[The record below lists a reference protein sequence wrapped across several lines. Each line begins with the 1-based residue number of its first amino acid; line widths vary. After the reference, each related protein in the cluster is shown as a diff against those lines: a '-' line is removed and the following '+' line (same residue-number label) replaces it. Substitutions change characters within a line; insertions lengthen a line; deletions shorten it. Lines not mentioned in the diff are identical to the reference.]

1 MGAKM
6 AFLELRNIFKSYY
19 IGKEEFPVLK
29 GIDLNFELGEFV
41 SILGES
47 GGGKST
53 LMNIIGGLDRQF
65 DGEVKVD
72 GKVLDHTQ
80 EKQLDEYRRS
90 TIGYIYQA
98 YNLINHLTV
107 LDNVLLSLDM
117 TTLSHGEKL
126 QRAKEL
132 LAEVGLADQIKK
144 YPNQLSGG
152 QKQRVAIARALAK
165 DPDVIIADEPTG
177 ALDAENTKE
186 VLAILNK
193 IADQGKLVI
202 TVTHSQ
208 DVADNGTRIVRL
220 VDGKIASDDII
231 RTTETSSTKSEKSF
245 GPKPLRFMDS
255 LRSSWKH
262 LMRNFGKNSLIIIG
276 TAIGLFA
283 VILFGGLGNGVKSY
297 INDQVNSLV
306 NPQAITVVKAIDQDN
321 VDPANFD
328 ASEMGLSAKQV
339 DQLKKVKNVNNV
351 EAGYEF
357 DNAQLTGLTKKP
369 VNLANIRSW
378 TTQYNS
384 DTIVAGKPAKGNEIV
399 VDKGAVAERFNKKDW
414 KSVIGKEVKI
424 SFNAADKDG
433 KPVVVDRNVVIS
445 GVTDNA
451 QQPINAMP
459 TDTMETMLKDAGA
472 PSEPAYVGMQANS
485 RDDVDSIK
493 KEIESIKVDGKQ
505 VYTAFT
511 VGMILDTVNVFVDLA
526 TNVLAMIAGISL
538 IVSALMIIVTMY
550 MSVAERTKEIGILRA
565 LGESKKD
572 IRRLFTSES
581 IMMGLMAATLA
592 TGLAFGLGYGLNAA
606 LYSIAEFNMIQ
617 ILPGNIIT
625 TFVLALII
633 SFLAALLPARR
644 AAKLNPIDAL
654 SAD

>member
-1 MGAKM
+1 M
-6 AFLELRNIFKSYY
+6 AFLELRNIFKSYF

-29 GIDLNFELGEFV
+29 GIDLDFQLGEFV

-65 DGEVKVD
+65 DGQVTID
-72 GKVLDHTQ
+72 GQTLDHTQ

-117 TTLSHGEKL
+117 TTLSRGQKID
-126 QRAKEL
+126 RAKTL
-132 LAEVGLADQIKK
+132 LADVGLSDQIKK

-177 ALDAENTKE
+177 ALDAVNTQE
-186 VLAILNK
+186 VLVILNK
-193 IADQGKLVI
+193 IAKQGKLVI

-208 DVADNGTRIVRL
+208 DVADNGSRIVRL
-220 VDGKIASDDII
+220 VDGKIASDDVI
-231 RTTETSSTKSEKSF
+231 RTDDAPVTMTEKAFSS
-245 GPKPLRFMDS
+245 KPLRFIDS

-262 LMRNFGKNSLIIIG
+262 LWRNIGKNSLIITG

-306 NPQAITVVKAIDQDN
+306 NPQSITVMKAMDEDSM
-321 VDPANFD
+321 DGMNFD
-328 ASEMGLSAKQV
+328 TKTMGVTDKQIDELKTIKNAS
-339 DQLKKVKNVNNV
+339 DV
-351 EAGYEF
+351 EPGYEF
-357 DNAQLTGLTKKP
+357 QNAQVEGLGKKP
-369 VNLANIRSW
+369 INLSSIRSW
-378 TTQYNS
+378 TAQYNN
-384 DTIVAGKPAKGNEIV
+384 DMIIAGKPAGENEIV
-399 VDKGAVAERFNKKDW
+399 VDKKTVAERANKDDW
-414 KSVIGKEVKI
+414 QSVIGKPVKVRFT
-424 SFNAADKDG
+424 SADKDG
-433 KPVVVDRNVVIS
+433 RPVIVEHDVKIS
-445 GVTDNA
+445 GVTEN
-451 QQPINAMP
+451 QQGAVNGMQSA
-459 TDTMETMLKDAGA
+459 TMSQILKEAGA
-472 PSEPAYVGMQANS
+472 MSEPVFVGMQANS
-485 RDDVDSIK
+485 RDDVDQIK
-493 KEIESIKVDGKQ
+493 KDIESLKTDGKPT
-505 VYTAFT
+505 YTVIT
-511 VGMILDTVNVFVDLA
+511 VGTILDTVNIFVDLA
-526 TNVLAMIAGISL
+526 TNILAMIAGISL

-565 LGESKKD
+565 LGESKRD

-592 TGLAFGLGYGLNAA
+592 TGLAFTLGFGLNKA
-606 LYSIAEFNMIQ
+606 LYGIAKFDMIQ
-617 ILPGNIIT
+617 ISTGNVIT
-625 TFVLALII
+625 TFVLALVI

>member
-1 MGAKM
+1 M
-6 AFLELRNIFKSYY
+6 AFLELRDIFKSYY
-19 IGKEEFPVLK
+19 IGKDEFPVLK

-53 LMNIIGGLDRQF
+53 LMNIIGGLDRNF
-65 DGEVKVD
+65 DGQVTLA
-72 GKVLDHTQ
+72 GQTLDHKQ

-98 YNLINHLTV
+98 YNLINHLSV

-117 TTLSHGEKL
+117 TTLSHSQKVE
-126 QRAKEL
+126 RAKAL
-132 LAEVGLADQIKK
+132 LADVGLSDQIKK

-177 ALDAENTKE
+177 ALDAVNTQE
-186 VLAILNK
+186 VLEILNN
-193 IADQGKLVI
+193 IAKQGKLVI

-220 VDGKIASDDII
+220 VDGKIASDDIV
-231 RTTETSSTKSEKSF
+231 RPYEVPAEPTEKAFTS
-245 GPKPLRFMDS
+245 KPLRYMDS

-262 LMRNFGKNSLIIIG
+262 LWRTFGKNSLIIIG

-306 NPQAITVVKAIDQDN
+306 NPQAITVMKAVDDQN
-321 VDPANFD
+321 IDPANFD
-328 ASEMGLSAKQV
+328 MSSMGMSDKQV
-339 DQLKKVKNVNNV
+339 DDLKKIKNVNSV

-357 DNAQLTGLTKKP
+357 QGAQMSGLTEKA
-369 VNLANIRSW
+369 VNMSSIRSW
-378 TTQYNS
+378 TSQYNE
-384 DTIVAGKPAKGNEIV
+384 DMIVAGKPAQANEMV
-399 VDKGAVAERFNKKDW
+399 VDKKTVAERVDKKDW
-414 KSVIGKEVKI
+414 KSVIGKTVKVT
-424 SFNAADKDG
+424 FTTADKDG
-433 KPVVVDRNVVIS
+433 LPVIVEHDVKIS
-445 GVTDNA
+445 GITENEQGAV
-451 QQPINAMP
+451 NAMQA
-459 TDTMETMLKDAGA
+459 DTMAKILKDAGA
-472 PSEPAYVGMQANS
+472 ASEPAFVGMQANS
-485 RDDVDSIK
+485 RDDVETIQKD
-493 KEIESIKVDGKQ
+493 IENIKVDGKA
-505 VYTAFT
+505 VYTVIT
-511 VGMILDTVNVFVDLA
+511 VGTLLSTVNVFVDLA

-565 LGESKKD
+565 LGESKRD

-592 TGLAFGLGYGLNAA
+592 TGLAFGLGSVMNKV
-606 LYSIAEFNMIQ
+606 LYNIAQFNMIQ
-617 ILPGNIIT
+617 IGVGNVVS
-625 TFVLALII
+625 TFILALII
-633 SFLAALLPARR
+633 AFLAALLPARR

>member
-1 MGAKM
+1 M
-6 AFLELRNIFKSYY
+6 AFLELRNIFKSYF

-29 GIDLNFELGEFV
+29 GIDLDFELGEFV

-65 DGEVKVD
+65 DGQVTIA
-72 GKVLDHTQ
+72 GQTLDHTQ

-117 TTLSHGEKL
+117 TTLSRGEKIE
-126 QRAKEL
+126 RAKKL
-132 LAEVGLADQIKK
+132 LADVGLSDQIKK
-144 YPNQLSGG
+144 FPNQLSGG

-177 ALDAENTKE
+177 ALDAVNTQE
-186 VLAILNK
+186 VLVILNG
-193 IADQGKLVI
+193 IAKQGKLVI

-208 DVADNGTRIVRL
+208 DVANKGSRIVRL
-220 VDGKIASDDII
+220 VDGKIDSNEVI
-231 RTTETSSTKSEKSF
+231 REEEVRTEPAKKAFTS
-245 GPKPLRFMDS
+245 KPLRFVDS

-262 LMRNFGKNSLIIIG
+262 LWRNIGKNSLIITG

-306 NPQAITVVKAIDQDN
+306 NPQSITVMKAIDENNMDN
-321 VDPANFD
+321 MSFDPSTMGITDKQIDELKTVKN
-328 ASEMGLSAKQV
+328 ASE
-339 DQLKKVKNVNNV
+339 V
-351 EAGYEF
+351 EPGYEF
-357 DNAQLTGLTKKP
+357 QNAQVEGLAKKSISLSS
-369 VNLANIRSW
+369 VRSW
-378 TTQYNS
+378 TAQYN
-384 DTIVAGKPAKGNEIV
+384 DDMIVAGKPAGENEMV
-399 VDKGAVAERFNKKDW
+399 VDKKTVAERANKDDW
-414 KSVIGKEVKI
+414 KSVIGKTVTVAFT
-424 SFNAADKDG
+424 SADKNG
-433 KPVVVDRNVVIS
+433 KPVIIEHDVKIS
-445 GVTDNA
+445 GVTES
-451 QQPINAMP
+451 QQGAINAMQAA
-459 TDTMETMLKDAGA
+459 TMSQILKDAGA
-472 PSEPAYVGMQANS
+472 MSEPVFVGMQANS
-485 RDDVDSIK
+485 RDDVDTIK
-493 KEIESIKVDGKQ
+493 KDIESLKVNGKAA
-505 VYTAFT
+505 YTVIT
-511 VGMILDTVNVFVDLA
+511 VGTILDTVNIFVDLA
-526 TNVLAMIAGISL
+526 TNILALIAGISL

-565 LGESKKD
+565 LGESKRD

-581 IMMGLMAATLA
+581 VMMGLMAATGATVLA
-592 TGLAFGLGYGLNAA
+592 WGLGFAMNKA
-606 LYSIAEFNMIQ
+606 LYSIAQFDMIQ
-617 ILPGNIIT
+617 INAGNVIS
-625 TFVLALII
+625 TFILALII

>member
-1 MGAKM
+1 M
-6 AFLELRNIFKSYY
+6 AFLELRDIFKSYY

-29 GIDLNFELGEFV
+29 GIDLDFELGEFV

-65 DGEVKVD
+65 KGQVTIDGQT
-72 GKVLDHTQ
+72 LDHTQ

-90 TIGYIYQA
+90 TIGYIYQS
-98 YNLINHLTV
+98 YNLINHLSV

-117 TTLSHGEKL
+117 TTLSRGEKIN
-126 QRAKEL
+126 RAKEL
-132 LAEVGLADQIKK
+132 LADVGLSDQIKK
-144 YPNQLSGG
+144 FPNQLSGG

-177 ALDAENTKE
+177 ALDAVNTQE
-186 VLAILNK
+186 VLVILNK
-193 IADQGKLVI
+193 IAKQGKLVI

-208 DVADNGTRIVRL
+208 DVADNGSRIVRL
-220 VDGKIASDDII
+220 VDGKIASDDVI
-231 RTTETSSTKSEKSF
+231 RPEEQNVEPDKKAFAS
-245 GPKPLRFMDS
+245 KPLRFMDS

-262 LMRNFGKNSLIIIG
+262 LWRNIGKNSLIIIG

-306 NPQAITVVKAIDQDN
+306 NPQSITVMRAMDENSMDGMN
-321 VDPANFD
+321 LDP
-328 ASEMGLSAKQV
+328 STMGISDKQIS
-339 DQLKKVKNVNNV
+339 QLKTVKNVDSV

-357 DNAQLTGLTKKP
+357 QNAQMSGLSKKP
-369 VNLANIRSW
+369 VSLSSVRSW
-378 TTQYNS
+378 TAQYNN
-384 DTIVAGKPAKGNEIV
+384 DMIVAGKPAKENEMV
-399 VDKGAVAERFNKKDW
+399 VDKASVAQRVDKKNW
-414 KSVIGKEVKI
+414 KSVIGKTVKVTFT
-424 SFNAADKDG
+424 SADKDG
-433 KPVVVDRNVVIS
+433 KPVIVEHDVKIS
-445 GVTDNA
+445 GITES
-451 QQPINAMP
+451 QQGAVNAMQAA
-459 TDTMETMLKDAGA
+459 TMSKILKDAGA
-472 PSEPAYVGMQANS
+472 MSEPVFVGMQAND
-485 RDDVDSIK
+485 RDDVDKIK
-493 KEIESIKVDGKQ
+493 KEIEGMKVNGKAA
-505 VYTAFT
+505 YTVIT
-511 VGMILDTVNVFVDLA
+511 VGTILDTVNIFVDLA
-526 TNVLAMIAGISL
+526 TNILAMIAGISL

-565 LGESKKD
+565 LGESKRD

-581 IMMGLMAATLA
+581 IMMGLMSAALA
-592 TGLAFGLGYGLNAA
+592 TGLAFGLGTLMNSA
-606 LYSIAEFNMIQ
+606 LYSIAKFDMIQ
-617 ILPGNIIT
+617 IGVGNVIS
-625 TFVLALII
+625 TFILALVI

>member
-1 MGAKM
+1 M
-6 AFLELRNIFKSYY
+6 AFLELRDIFKSYY

-29 GIDLNFELGEFV
+29 GIDLDFELGEFV

-65 DGEVKVD
+65 KGQVTIDGQT
-72 GKVLDHTQ
+72 LDHTQ

-90 TIGYIYQA
+90 TIGYIYQS
-98 YNLINHLTV
+98 YNLINHLSV

-117 TTLSHGEKL
+117 TTLSRGEKIN
-126 QRAKEL
+126 RAKEL
-132 LAEVGLADQIKK
+132 LADVGLSDQIKK
-144 YPNQLSGG
+144 FPNQLSGG

-177 ALDAENTKE
+177 ALDAVNTQE
-186 VLAILNK
+186 VLVILNK
-193 IADQGKLVI
+193 IAKQGKLVI

-208 DVADNGTRIVRL
+208 DVADNGSRIVRL
-220 VDGKIASDDII
+220 VDGKIASDDVI
-231 RTTETSSTKSEKSF
+231 RPEEQNVEPDKKAFAS
-245 GPKPLRFMDS
+245 KPLRFMDS

-262 LMRNFGKNSLIIIG
+262 LWRNIGKNSLIIIG

-306 NPQAITVVKAIDQDN
+306 NPQSITVMRAMDENSMDGMN
-321 VDPANFD
+321 LDP
-328 ASEMGLSAKQV
+328 STMGISDKQIS
-339 DQLKKVKNVNNV
+339 QLKTVKNVDSV

-357 DNAQLTGLTKKP
+357 QNAQMSGLSKKP
-369 VNLANIRSW
+369 VSLSSVRSW
-378 TTQYNS
+378 TAQYNN
-384 DTIVAGKPAKGNEIV
+384 DMIVAGKPAKENEMV
-399 VDKGAVAERFNKKDW
+399 VDKASVAQRVDKKNW
-414 KSVIGKEVKI
+414 KSVIGKTVKVTFT
-424 SFNAADKDG
+424 SADKDG
-433 KPVVVDRNVVIS
+433 KPVIVEHDVKIS
-445 GVTDNA
+445 GITES
-451 QQPINAMP
+451 QQGAVNAMQAA
-459 TDTMETMLKDAGA
+459 TMSKILKDAGA
-472 PSEPAYVGMQANS
+472 MSEPVFVGMQAND
-485 RDDVDSIK
+485 RDDVDKIK
-493 KEIESIKVDGKQ
+493 KEIEGMKVNGKAA
-505 VYTAFT
+505 YTVIT
-511 VGMILDTVNVFVDLA
+511 VGTILDTVNIFVDLA
-526 TNVLAMIAGISL
+526 TNILAMIAGISL

-565 LGESKKD
+565 LGESKRD

-581 IMMGLMAATLA
+581 IMMGLMSAVLA
-592 TGLAFGLGYGLNAA
+592 TGLAFGLGTLMNSA
-606 LYSIAEFNMIQ
+606 LYSIAKFDMIQ
-617 ILPGNIIT
+617 IGVGNVIS
-625 TFVLALII
+625 TFILALVI